1 MYVML
6 YYNYK
11 PIIFGYDID
20 STSQHDATPSL
31 TSLFTTSAAA
41 RCAGAVMLLALLWL
55 GIFWA
60 VSLP

>member
-1 MYVML
+1 MT
-6 YYNYK
+6 
-11 PIIFGYDID
+11 P
-20 STSQHDATPSL
+20 TSQYDATPSL
-31 TSLFTTSAAA
+31 NSLFTTSAAA